1 MKNVN
6 VTQILMLPTMS
17 VSYSESIKTNYANF
31 QSASSTHNCDA
42 LINLLDGVDFLIE
55 DCETIGQPGCQVSHE
70 TQLDIREIDY
80 VCDDK

>member
-31 QSASSTHNCDA
+31 QSASSTQNCDA
-42 LINLLDGVDFLIE
+42 LINLLDGVAFLVE
-55 DCETIGQPGCQVSHE
+55 DCETIGQLGCQVPQK
-70 TQLDIREIDY
+70 TQLDIREMDY
-80 VCDDK
+80 VCEDK